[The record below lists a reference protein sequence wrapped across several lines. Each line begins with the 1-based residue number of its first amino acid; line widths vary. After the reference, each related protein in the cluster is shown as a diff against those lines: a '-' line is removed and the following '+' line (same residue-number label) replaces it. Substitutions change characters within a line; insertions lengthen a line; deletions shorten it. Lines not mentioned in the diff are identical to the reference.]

1 MSEEK
6 RQLEEFYVLL
16 SVYSTLHKGSGPLE
30 AIHFQT
36 KKDKINTQT
45 KYANTAK

>member
-6 RQLEEFYVLL
+6 RQLEEYYVLL
-16 SVYSTLHKGSGPLE
+16 IVYGTLQKGSAPLE
-30 AIHFQT
+30 AIHFQI

-45 KYANTAK
+45 N